1 MVLILMILKILIST
15 IFIFVH
21 LIQEF
26 IHENDNVNQ
35 LTSIHNSVNEM
46 FKLNLK
52 SWCRKSRN
60 SGLFGHCL

>member
-21 LIQEF
+21 QIQEF

-35 LTSIHNSVNEM
+35 LTSIHNR
-46 FKLNLK
+46 L
-52 SWCRKSRN
+52 
-60 SGLFGHCL
+60 